1 MSAAKVS
8 AAKVSA
14 AKGSVAGGSQIHELG
29 VAGLAII
36 DAVRVEFGPGLTV
49 LTGETGAGKSLIV
62 DALALARG
70 ARADAGA
77 IRTGEDR
84 LRVDLLMSGEGGEQI
99 IVREVHAE
107 GRSVARIDDELVTI
121 GRLAAEV
128 APRIEIHG
136 QHDQQ
141 RLGDRSR
148 QRELLD
154 RWSKSLALR
163 EEIASL
169 VEARANLLSEFE
181 ALGGDDARREALLSI
196 ARAERDDLLAA
207 AVEAGEGE
215 RLREELRRASSGD
228 RIETL
233 RGEIFELLDGD
244 GSGMRAQS
252 RLLDRTV
259 GELRKLDE
267 GAAALAERISAL
279 AIEIDD
285 LARDVV
291 GRGATE
297 APSRPVAELEERL
310 GLILSLERRFRTDE
324 AGLADALER
333 ATVEVQRLEG
343 AATRQ
348 GAIIKERAEFAAQIG
363 ALALQLR
370 TARKTGASSL
380 KKAVNTALSALALPP
395 TFEIDLQS
403 RRGGGDDPLV
413 DGTPCLVDRSGG
425 DEVEYLF
432 APNAGEPAAPI
443 AKIASG
449 GELSRVSLALEE
461 ALSDASEG
469 RTLIFDEIDA
479 GLGGRAGET
488 LGRSLKRI
496 ASQHQV
502 LCVTHLPQVAA
513 QADVHLHVSKRE
525 EGGRTITQVRRL
537 SDAERVAEL
546 ASMLAGDGAGSGA
559 EAAAREL
566 LVKAGRIAS

>member
-1 MSAAKVS
+1 M
-8 AAKVSA
+8 SA
-14 AKGSVAGGSQIHELG
+14 AKGSAAGGSQIRELG

-148 QRELLD
+148 QRDLLD
-154 RWSKSLALR
+154 RWSKSFALR
-163 EEIASL
+163 EEIGTL
-169 VEARANLLSEFE
+169 VEARASLLSEFE
-181 ALGGDDARREALLSI
+181 ALGGDDARREALLVI

-207 AVEAGEGE
+207 AVEPGEGG

-233 RGEIFELLDGD
+233 RGEILELLDGD
-244 GSGMRAQS
+244 DAGLRGQS
-252 RLLDRTV
+252 RLLDRTA

-285 LARDVV
+285 LARDVA
-291 GRGATE
+291 GRGAAE
-297 APSRPVAELEERL
+297 APARPVAEIEERL

-324 AGLADALER
+324 SGLAEALER
-333 ATVEVQRLEG
+333 AAAEVQRLEG

-348 GAIIKERAEFAAQIG
+348 GAITKERAELAAQIG
-363 ALALQLR
+363 ALALKLRAAR
-370 TARKTGASSL
+370 TAGASSL

-395 TFEIDLQS
+395 TFEIDLQP

-413 DGTPCLVDRSGG
+413 DGVSCLVDRSGG

-496 ASQHQV
+496 ATQHQV

-513 QADVHLHVSKRE
+513 QADVHLYVSKRE

-566 LVKAGRIAS
+566 LVKAGRNGS

>member
-1 MSAAKVS
+1 
-8 AAKVSA
+8 VSA
-14 AKGSVAGGSQIHELG
+14 AKGSAVGGSQIRELG

-148 QRELLD
+148 QRDLLD
-154 RWSKSLALR
+154 RWSKSLPLR
-163 EEIASL
+163 EEIGGL
-169 VEARANLLSEFE
+169 VDARASLLSEFE
-181 ALGGDDARREALLSI
+181 ALGGDDARREALLVI

-207 AVEAGEGE
+207 AVEPGEGE

-233 RGEIFELLDGD
+233 RGEILELLDGD
-244 GSGMRAQS
+244 DAGMRGQS
-252 RLLDRTV
+252 RLLDRTA

-285 LARDVV
+285 LARDVA
-291 GRGATE
+291 GRGAAE
-297 APSRPVAELEERL
+297 APARPVAEIEERL

-324 AGLADALER
+324 SGLAEALER
-333 ATVEVQRLEG
+333 AAAEVQRLEG

-348 GAIIKERAEFAAQIG
+348 GAITKERAELAAQIG
-363 ALALQLR
+363 ALALKLRAAR
-370 TARKTGASSL
+370 TAGASSL

-395 TFEIDLQS
+395 TFEIDLQP

-413 DGTPCLVDRSGG
+413 DGVPCLVDRSGG

-496 ASQHQV
+496 ATQHQV

-513 QADVHLHVSKRE
+513 QADVHLYVSKRE

-566 LVKAGRIAS
+566 LVKAGRNGS

>member
-1 MSAAKVS
+1 M
-8 AAKVSA
+8 SA
-14 AKGSVAGGSQIHELG
+14 AKGSAAGGSQIRELG

-148 QRELLD
+148 QRDLLD
-154 RWSKSLALR
+154 RWSKSFALR
-163 EEIASL
+163 EEIGTL
-169 VEARANLLSEFE
+169 VEARASLLSEFE
-181 ALGGDDARREALLSI
+181 ALGGDDARREALLVI

-207 AVEAGEGE
+207 AVEPGEGE

-233 RGEIFELLDGD
+233 RGEILELLDGD
-244 GSGMRAQS
+244 DAGMRGQS
-252 RLLDRTV
+252 RLLDRTA

-285 LARDVV
+285 LARDVA
-291 GRGATE
+291 GRGAAE
-297 APSRPVAELEERL
+297 APARPVAEIEERL

-324 AGLADALER
+324 NGLAEALER
-333 ATVEVQRLEG
+333 AAEEVQRLEG

-348 GAIIKERAEFAAQIG
+348 GAITKERAELAVQIG
-363 ALALQLR
+363 TMALTLRAAR
-370 TARKTGASSL
+370 TAGVSSL

-395 TFEIDLQS
+395 TFEIDLQP

-413 DGTPCLVDRSGG
+413 DGVSCLVDRSGG

-496 ASQHQV
+496 ATQHQV

-566 LVKAGRIAS
+566 LVKAGRNGS

>member
-1 MSAAKVS
+1 VSPAKV
-8 AAKVSA
+8 AA
-14 AKGSVAGGSQIHELG
+14 AKGSAAGGSQIRELG

-148 QRELLD
+148 QRDLLD

-163 EEIASL
+163 EEIGGL
-169 VEARANLLSEFE
+169 VDARASLLSEFE
-181 ALGGDDARREALLSI
+181 ALGGDGARREALLVI

-207 AVEAGEGE
+207 AVEPGEGA

-233 RGEIFELLDGD
+233 RGKILELLDGD
-244 GSGMRAQS
+244 DAGLRGQS
-252 RLLDRTV
+252 RLLDRTA

-267 GAAALAERISAL
+267 GAAALAERISAI

-285 LARDVV
+285 LARDVA
-291 GRGATE
+291 GRGAVE
-297 APSRPVAELEERL
+297 APARPVAEIEERL

-324 AGLADALER
+324 AGLADSLER
-333 ATVEVQRLEG
+333 ATAEALRLEG

-348 GAIIKERAEFAAQIG
+348 GAITKERAALAGQIG
-363 ALALQLR
+363 TLALMLRAAR
-370 TARKTGASSL
+370 TAGASSL

-395 TFEIDLQS
+395 TFEIDLQP

-413 DGTPCLVDRSGG
+413 DGVPCLVDRSGG

-496 ASQHQV
+496 ATQHQV

-566 LVKAGRIAS
+566 LVKAGRNGS

>member
-1 MSAAKVS
+1 M
-8 AAKVSA
+8 SA
-14 AKGSVAGGSQIHELG
+14 AKGSAVGGSQIRELG

-148 QRELLD
+148 QRDLLD
-154 RWSKSLALR
+154 RWSKSLPLR
-163 EEIASL
+163 EEIGGL
-169 VEARANLLSEFE
+169 VDARASLLSEFE
-181 ALGGDDARREALLSI
+181 ALGGDDARREALLVI

-207 AVEAGEGE
+207 AVEPGEGE

-233 RGEIFELLDGD
+233 RGEILELLDGD
-244 GSGMRAQS
+244 DAGMRGQS
-252 RLLDRTV
+252 RLLDRTA

-285 LARDVV
+285 LARDVA
-291 GRGATE
+291 GRGAAE
-297 APSRPVAELEERL
+297 APARPVAEIEERL

-324 AGLADALER
+324 SGLAEALER
-333 ATVEVQRLEG
+333 AAAEVQRLEG

-348 GAIIKERAEFAAQIG
+348 GAITKERAELAAQIG
-363 ALALQLR
+363 ALALKLRAAR
-370 TARKTGASSL
+370 TAGASSL

-395 TFEIDLQS
+395 TFEIDLQP

-413 DGTPCLVDRSGG
+413 DGVPCLVDRSGG

-496 ASQHQV
+496 ATQHQV

-513 QADVHLHVSKRE
+513 QADVHLYVSKRE

-559 EAAAREL
+559 DAAAREL
-566 LVKAGRIAS
+566 LVKAGRNGS

>member
-1 MSAAKVS
+1 M
-8 AAKVSA
+8 SA
-14 AKGSVAGGSQIHELG
+14 AKGSAVGGSQIRELG

-148 QRELLD
+148 QRDLLD
-154 RWSKSLALR
+154 RWSKSLPLR
-163 EEIASL
+163 EEIGGL
-169 VEARANLLSEFE
+169 VDARASLLSEFE
-181 ALGGDDARREALLSI
+181 ALGGDDARREALLVI

-207 AVEAGEGE
+207 AVEPGEGE

-233 RGEIFELLDGD
+233 RGEILELLDGD
-244 GSGMRAQS
+244 DAGLRGQS
-252 RLLDRTV
+252 RLLDRTA

-267 GAAALAERISAL
+267 GAASLAERISAL

-285 LARDVV
+285 LARDVA
-291 GRGATE
+291 GRGAAE
-297 APSRPVAELEERL
+297 APARPVAEIEERL

-324 AGLADALER
+324 NGLAEALER
-333 ATVEVQRLEG
+333 AAEEVQRLEG

-348 GAIIKERAEFAAQIG
+348 GAITKERAELAVQIG
-363 ALALQLR
+363 TMALTLRAAR
-370 TARKTGASSL
+370 TAGVSSL

-395 TFEIDLQS
+395 TFEIDLQP

-413 DGTPCLVDRSGG
+413 DGVSCLVDRSGG

-496 ASQHQV
+496 ATQHQV

-566 LVKAGRIAS
+566 LVKAGRNGS

>member
-1 MSAAKVS
+1 MSPAKV
-8 AAKVSA
+8 AA
-14 AKGSVAGGSQIHELG
+14 AKGSAAGGSQIRELG

-148 QRELLD
+148 QRDLLD

-163 EEIASL
+163 EEIGGL
-169 VEARANLLSEFE
+169 VDARASLLSEFE
-181 ALGGDDARREALLSI
+181 ALGGDGARREALLVI

-207 AVEAGEGE
+207 AVEPGEGA

-233 RGEIFELLDGD
+233 RGKILELLDGD
-244 GSGMRAQS
+244 DAGLRGQS
-252 RLLDRTV
+252 RLLDRTA

-285 LARDVV
+285 LARDVA
-291 GRGATE
+291 GRGAVE
-297 APSRPVAELEERL
+297 APARPVAEIEERL

-324 AGLADALER
+324 AGLADSLER
-333 ATVEVQRLEG
+333 ATAEALRLEG

-348 GAIIKERAEFAAQIG
+348 GAITKERAALAGQIG
-363 ALALQLR
+363 TLALMLR
-370 TARKTGASSL
+370 AAITAGASSL
-380 KKAVNTALSALALPP
+380 KKSVNTALSALALPP
-395 TFEIDLQS
+395 TFEIDLQP

-413 DGTPCLVDRSGG
+413 DGVPCLVDRSGG

-496 ASQHQV
+496 ATQHQV

-566 LVKAGRIAS
+566 LVKAGRNGS

>member
-1 MSAAKVS
+1 VS

-14 AKGSVAGGSQIHELG
+14 AKGSAVGGSQIRELG

-36 DAVRVEFGPGLTV
+36 DSVRVEFGPGLTV

-148 QRELLD
+148 QRDLLD

-163 EEIASL
+163 EEIGSL
-169 VEARANLLSEFE
+169 VDARANLLSEFE
-181 ALGGDDARREALLSI
+181 ALGGDDARREALLVI

-207 AVEAGEGE
+207 AVEPGEGG

-233 RGEIFELLDGD
+233 RGEILELLDGD
-244 GSGMRAQS
+244 DSGMRGQS
-252 RLLDRTV
+252 RLLDRTA

-285 LARDVV
+285 LARDVA
-291 GRGATE
+291 GRGVAE
-297 APSRPVAELEERL
+297 APARPVAEIEERL

-324 AGLADALER
+324 AGLAGALER
-333 ATVEVQRLEG
+333 ATAEVQRLEG

-348 GAIIKERAEFAAQIG
+348 RAITKERAELAAQIG
-363 ALALQLR
+363 VLALKLR
-370 TARKTGASSL
+370 AARAAGASSL

-395 TFEIDLQS
+395 TFEIDLQP

-413 DGTPCLVDRSGG
+413 DGAPCLVDRSGG

-496 ASQHQV
+496 ATQHQV

-566 LVKAGRIAS
+566 LVKAGRNGS

>member
-1 MSAAKVS
+1 MSPAKV
-8 AAKVSA
+8 AA
-14 AKGSVAGGSQIHELG
+14 AKGSAAGGSQIRELG

-148 QRELLD
+148 QRDLLD

-163 EEIASL
+163 EEIGGL
-169 VEARANLLSEFE
+169 VDARASLLSEFE
-181 ALGGDDARREALLSI
+181 ALGGDGARREALLVI

-207 AVEAGEGE
+207 AVEPGEGA

-233 RGEIFELLDGD
+233 RGKILELLDGD
-244 GSGMRAQS
+244 DAGLRGQS
-252 RLLDRTV
+252 RLLDRTA

-285 LARDVV
+285 LARDVA
-291 GRGATE
+291 GRGAVE
-297 APSRPVAELEERL
+297 APARPVAEIEERL

-324 AGLADALER
+324 AGLADSLER
-333 ATVEVQRLEG
+333 ATAEALRLEG

-348 GAIIKERAEFAAQIG
+348 GAITKERAALAGQIG
-363 ALALQLR
+363 TLALMLRAAR
-370 TARKTGASSL
+370 TAGASSL

-395 TFEIDLQS
+395 TFEIDLQP

-413 DGTPCLVDRSGG
+413 DGVPCLVDRSGG

-496 ASQHQV
+496 ATQHQV

-566 LVKAGRIAS
+566 LVKAGRNGS

>member
-1 MSAAKVS
+1 M
-8 AAKVSA
+8 SA
-14 AKGSVAGGSQIHELG
+14 AKGSAVGGSQIRELG

-148 QRELLD
+148 QRDLLD

-163 EEIASL
+163 EEIGTL
-169 VEARANLLSEFE
+169 VEARASLLSEFE
-181 ALGGDDARREALLSI
+181 ALGGDDARREALLVI

-207 AVEAGEGE
+207 AVEPGEGE

-233 RGEIFELLDGD
+233 RGEILELLDGD
-244 GSGMRAQS
+244 DAGMRGQS
-252 RLLDRTV
+252 RLLDRTA

-285 LARDVV
+285 LARDVA
-291 GRGATE
+291 GRGAAE
-297 APSRPVAELEERL
+297 APARPVAEIEERL

-324 AGLADALER
+324 SGLAEALER
-333 ATVEVQRLEG
+333 AAAEVQRLEG

-348 GAIIKERAEFAAQIG
+348 GAITKERAELAAQIG
-363 ALALQLR
+363 ALALKLRAAR
-370 TARKTGASSL
+370 TAGASSL

-395 TFEIDLQS
+395 TFEIDLQP

-413 DGTPCLVDRSGG
+413 DGVPCLVDRSGG

-496 ASQHQV
+496 ATQHQV

-566 LVKAGRIAS
+566 LVKAGRNGS

>member
-1 MSAAKVS
+1 M
-8 AAKVSA
+8 SA
-14 AKGSVAGGSQIHELG
+14 AKGSAAGGSQIRELG

-148 QRELLD
+148 QRDLLD
-154 RWSKSLALR
+154 RWSKSLPLR
-163 EEIASL
+163 EEIGGL
-169 VEARANLLSEFE
+169 VDARASLLSEFE
-181 ALGGDDARREALLSI
+181 ALGGDDARREALLVI

-207 AVEAGEGE
+207 AVEPGEGE

-233 RGEIFELLDGD
+233 RGEILELLDGD
-244 GSGMRAQS
+244 DAGMRGQS
-252 RLLDRTV
+252 RLLDRTA

-285 LARDVV
+285 LARDVA
-291 GRGATE
+291 GRGAAE
-297 APSRPVAELEERL
+297 APARPVAEIEERL

-324 AGLADALER
+324 SGLAEALER
-333 ATVEVQRLEG
+333 AAAEVQRLEG

-348 GAIIKERAEFAAQIG
+348 GAITKERAELAAQIG
-363 ALALQLR
+363 ALALKLRAAR
-370 TARKTGASSL
+370 TAGASSL

-395 TFEIDLQS
+395 TFEIDLQP

-413 DGTPCLVDRSGG
+413 DGVPCLVDRSGG

-496 ASQHQV
+496 ATQHQV

-513 QADVHLHVSKRE
+513 QADVHLYVSKRE

-566 LVKAGRIAS
+566 LVKAGRNGS

>member
-1 MSAAKVS
+1 MS

-14 AKGSVAGGSQIHELG
+14 AKGSAVGGSQIRELG

-70 ARADAGA
+70 ARGDAGA

-148 QRELLD
+148 QRDLLD

-163 EEIASL
+163 VEIGSL
-169 VEARANLLSEFE
+169 VDARANLLSEFE
-181 ALGGDDARREALLSI
+181 ALGGDDARREALLVI

-207 AVEAGEGE
+207 AVEPGEGE
-215 RLREELRRASSGD
+215 RLRDDLRRASSGD

-233 RGEIFELLDGD
+233 RGEILELLDGD
-244 GSGMRAQS
+244 DSGMRGQS
-252 RLLDRTV
+252 RLLDRTA

-267 GAAALAERISAL
+267 GAAALAERIGAL

-285 LARDVV
+285 LARDVA
-291 GRGATE
+291 GRGAAE
-297 APSRPVAELEERL
+297 APARPVAEIEERL

-333 ATVEVQRLEG
+333 ATAEVQRLEG

-348 GAIIKERAEFAAQIG
+348 GAITKERAELAAQIG
-363 ALALQLR
+363 ALALELR
-370 TARKTGASSL
+370 SARAAEASSL

-395 TFEIDLQS
+395 TFEVDLQP
-403 RRGGGDDPLV
+403 RRGGADDPLV
-413 DGTPCLVDRSGG
+413 DGAPCLVDRSGG

-496 ASQHQV
+496 ATQHQV

-566 LVKAGRIAS
+566 LVKAGRSGS

>member
-1 MSAAKVS
+1 VSPAKV
-8 AAKVSA
+8 AA
-14 AKGSVAGGSQIHELG
+14 AKGSAAGGSQIRELG

-148 QRELLD
+148 QRDLLD

-163 EEIASL
+163 EEIGGL
-169 VEARANLLSEFE
+169 VDARASLLSEFE
-181 ALGGDDARREALLSI
+181 TLGGDGARREALLVI

-207 AVEAGEGE
+207 AVEPGEGA

-233 RGEIFELLDGD
+233 RGKILELLDGD
-244 GSGMRAQS
+244 DAGLRGQS
-252 RLLDRTV
+252 RLLDRTA

-285 LARDVV
+285 LARDVA
-291 GRGATE
+291 GRGAVE
-297 APSRPVAELEERL
+297 APARPVAEIEERL

-324 AGLADALER
+324 AGLADSLER
-333 ATVEVQRLEG
+333 ATAEALRLEG

-348 GAIIKERAEFAAQIG
+348 GAITKERAALAGQIG
-363 ALALQLR
+363 TLALMLRAAR
-370 TARKTGASSL
+370 TAGASSL

-395 TFEIDLQS
+395 TFEIDLQP

-413 DGTPCLVDRSGG
+413 DGVPCLVDRSGG

-496 ASQHQV
+496 ATQHQV

-537 SDAERVAEL
+537 SNAERVAEL

-566 LVKAGRIAS
+566 LVKAGRNGS